1 MGVCVAN
8 DNAETQEDGYIRQV
22 LTIKSG
28 LEDVVLAGWV
38 AVDSAEDLNKA
49 TLSASQVCTVYTTQ
63 ILPESWVNER
73 QPTIVPCYRL
83 WNGQGQRV
91 AAVVAYRQQ

>member
-1 MGVCVAN
+1 MAN
-8 DNAETQEDGYIRQV
+8 DYAETKEDGYTKQA

-28 LEDVVLAGWV
+28 LEDVVLAGWI
-38 AVDSAEDLNKA
+38 AVDDVNDLSRL
-49 TLSASQVCTVYTTQ
+49 TLPTSQVCTVYTTQ
-63 ILPESWVNER
+63 ILPESWVKER

-83 WNGQGQRV
+83 WNSHGERV

>member
-1 MGVCVAN
+1 MVLRLIFTL
-8 DNAETQEDGYIRQV
+8 ETKEDSCTRQT

-28 LEDVVLAGWV
+28 LEDVVLAGWI
-38 AVDSAEDLNKA
+38 AVDNVTDLSEVS
-49 TLSASQVCTVYTTQ
+49 LPASHVCTVYTTQ
-63 ILPESWVNER
+63 ILPESWVKDR

-83 WNGQGQRV
+83 WNSHGKRV